1 MHSHGAAVQPRT
13 ARRTAPFTAPQV
25 EYDMLDIDEPR
36 FADDFSQFRRVVS
49 DLERRLACVIIQV
62 GVSLLN

>member
-1 MHSHGAAVQPRT
+1 
-13 ARRTAPFTAPQV
+13 V